1 MNILWHNGNSL
12 GVDSAQVGVLKK
24 PDEVGLRRL
33 LQSQDG
39 GRLESKIG
47 LEILRDLSNEALEGR
62 LSDQKVS

>member
-1 MNILWHNGNSL
+1 LDILGHDSDTF

-24 PDEVGLRRL
+24 PDEVGLRRF
-33 LQSQDG
+33 LQGQDG